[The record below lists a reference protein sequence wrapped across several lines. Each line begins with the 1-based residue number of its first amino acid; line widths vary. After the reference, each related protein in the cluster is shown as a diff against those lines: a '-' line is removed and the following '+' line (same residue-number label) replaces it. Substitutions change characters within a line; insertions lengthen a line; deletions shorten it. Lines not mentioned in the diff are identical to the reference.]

1 MCEGSTGL
9 SQPHCLHMSLHTMS
23 QLLVVDKTDGELT
36 KVVIFWRRIWSLQ
49 PGRGDVAPKSALII
63 DLAQRQLA
71 MQRALA
77 ALLLY
82 NFTTNGLE
90 PRVPLRLKNPNFT
103 ENVLCCCI
111 CQFRRAPHCLQGR
124 FCDFHCHCSLLA
136 QTTTLVCWTLVHPSV
151 SCAGAYTS
159 VSWCVPGDQVLTVL
173 PKCPPCTVCE

>member
-1 MCEGSTGL
+1 
-9 SQPHCLHMSLHTMS
+9 
-23 QLLVVDKTDGELT
+23 
-36 KVVIFWRRIWSLQ
+36 
-49 PGRGDVAPKSALII
+49 
-63 DLAQRQLA
+63 

-90 PRVPLRLKNPNFT
+90 PRVPLRLKNPNFA
-103 ENVLCCCI
+103 EYPLCCCI
-111 CQFRRAPHCLQGR
+111 CQFRRAPHCLLGR

-159 VSWCVPGDQVLTVL
+159 VSWCVSRRSGAYPCYLSVHPVRCASDLEFSADRGRVCITLLPAIAAPTQAAAHARFSPVLQFRIAL
-173 PKCPPCTVCE
+173 ERIELF